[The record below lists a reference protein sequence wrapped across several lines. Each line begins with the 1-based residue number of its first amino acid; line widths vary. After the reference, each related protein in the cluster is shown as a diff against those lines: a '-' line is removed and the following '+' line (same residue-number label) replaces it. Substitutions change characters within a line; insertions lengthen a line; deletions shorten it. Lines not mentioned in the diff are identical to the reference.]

1 MRCRH
6 PSCTFECCFHFHFCS
21 SSSALVAPNTCSLLF
36 VGSSSRRQATGE
48 PAWLTSAHGLRRP
61 QAAGSI
67 ADVSKWTGLNG
78 FECAVN
84 SQQVLAFSFACI
96 VVAIATLLI
105 LFLLWK
111 DYKVCPLFVQLIV
124 SFFLIFFQSSIF
136 ISFSENISCCCF
148 LGFLSPIFSL
158 ILVVYL

>member
-1 MRCRH
+1 MEREGKEDQWMHYAIPESGQTKQKLNQRKRRLQQMCKENEFESQKEASKSGWSPFISTEMRCRH

-21 SSSALVAPNTCSLLF
+21 SSSTAITAPNTCSLVF

-48 PAWLTSAHGLRRP
+48 PAWLTSAQGLRRP

-84 SQQVLAFSFACI
+84 SQQDLAFCFGCI
-96 VVAIATLLI
+96 VVAISTL
-105 LFLLWK
+105 
-111 DYKVCPLFVQLIV
+111 
-124 SFFLIFFQSSIF
+124 
-136 ISFSENISCCCF
+136 
-148 LGFLSPIFSL
+148 
-158 ILVVYL
+158 